1 MKQKGNLK
9 MTPLSHLFSPVR
21 IGTMTAKN
29 RMLMSA
35 MSINFG
41 VDAKGHVTEQLIEYF
56 VARAKGG
63 VGSMLVGGGAVHPT
77 GLELPDLPTLWD
89 DDCISAL
96 EKMTQAVRPFGTKFG
111 MQLMHGGR
119 QSYHNNKVAPSPLPA
134 AAVVKGI
141 PRELTVDEIHEL
153 AGAFGDS
160 AKRCRAAGFDFV
172 EIHGA
177 HGYLINQFLAKNSN
191 KRNDDYGGSFENRIR
206 FLLELFRNIKK
217 KVGSD
222 FPVGIRINGNDYV
235 QDGWT
240 LEEALQLAV
249 ILEQEGA
256 DYLHISAGV
265 YGSSELTIPSMY
277 TQQGCFIHLAQA
289 VKKEVSVPVVAVG
302 RIKSPEMADRIIGE
316 KKADIVAFG
325 RSFLADP
332 DYARKAESGDLTR
345 IRPCIACCLGCIH
358 NVLALEPGSC
368 VVNPDVGREYL
379 LKGTD
384 RAEKSKKI
392 LVVGGGPAGLAAARM
407 AAMRGHEVIVCE
419 QRGHVGGLARLAAIP
434 PGRSELIE
442 IVEFFKNELD
452 RLRVDLRLNVA
463 LTQSFIQSVN
473 PDHIILATGSLP
485 EMPIIKGLF
494 QTKMSLCSV
503 TDVLEGRTAT
513 GNRVIVIGGNQAG
526 LVLADFLA
534 EKEKEVVVLNRKKH
548 FAEEMS
554 SNDRFY
560 LRERLKREN
569 VSLYKNVSI
578 KQFLP
583 HGAVFTSGGEKISL
597 QGFDSVVI
605 AEKMTPIR
613 KASELFKDTHIPI
626 HIIGDA
632 KSPRILMHAIS
643 EAEDIGRAV

>member
-1 MKQKGNLK
+1 

-21 IGTMTAKN
+21 IGTMTPKN

-41 VDAKGHVTEQLIEYF
+41 VNAKGHVTEQLIEYF

-77 GLELPDLPTLWD
+77 GLELPHLPTLWN
-89 DDCISAL
+89 DDCIAAL
-96 EKMTQAVRPFGTKFG
+96 EKMTEAIRPFGTKFG

-119 QSYHNNKVAPSPLPA
+119 QSYHDNKVAPSPLPA
-134 AAVVKGI
+134 AAVVKGV
-141 PRELTVDEIHEL
+141 PKELTVDEIHEL
-153 AGAFGDS
+153 AEAFGDS
-160 AKRCRAAGFDFV
+160 AKRCQAAGFDFV

-191 KRNDDYGGSFENRIR
+191 QRTDHYGGSFENRIR
-206 FLLELFRNIKK
+206 FLIELFRNIKK
-217 KVGSD
+217 KVGGN
-222 FPVGIRINGNDYV
+222 FPVGIRINGNDYI

-240 LEEALQLAV
+240 LKEALQLAV
-249 ILEQEGA
+249 ILEREGA
-256 DYLHISAGV
+256 DYLHVSAGV

-277 TQQGCFIHLAQA
+277 TPQGCFIHLAHA
-289 VKKEVSVPVVAVG
+289 IKKQVSIPVVAVG
-302 RIKSPEMADRIIGE
+302 RIKSPEMANRIIGE
-316 KKADIVAFG
+316 KKADIVALG

-379 LKGTD
+379 FKGKNK
-384 RAEKSKKI
+384 AEESKKI
-392 LVVGGGPAGLAAARM
+392 LVIGAGPAGLAAARM
-407 AAMRGHEVIVCE
+407 AAIRGHEVMVCE
-419 QRGHVGGLARLAAIP
+419 ERGHVGGLARLAAIP
-434 PGRSELIE
+434 PGRSEIME
-442 IVEFFKNELD
+442 IVEYFKNELD
-452 RLRVDLRLNVA
+452 RLRVDLRLNIA
-463 LTQSFIQSVN
+463 LTPSFIQSVN

-503 TDVLEGRTAT
+503 IDVLEGSTVT
-513 GNRVIVIGGNQAG
+513 GNRVIVIGGNQAS

-560 LRERLKREN
+560 LRERLKRDN
-569 VSLYKNVSI
+569 VKMYKNVSI
-578 KQFLP
+578 KKFLP
-583 HGAVFTSGGEKISL
+583 DGSVFTSGREKIIL
-597 QGFDSVVI
+597 QGFHSVVI
-605 AEKMTPIR
+605 AEKMTAIR
-613 KASELFKDTHIPI
+613 KALELFEDTPIPV
-626 HIIGDA
+626 HVIGDA

-643 EAEDIGRAV
+643 EAEDMGRAI